1 MPTFRTVTNS
11 RFSTPKKGGSFFKD
25 KENRRWVIHIDWSEI
40 MRITWDVSQTRLNY
54 EWVSWHGNSRM
65 ILIRCHMCYTS
76 SIYIYLL
83 PFNDSHNC
91 VHHDT
96 LSHPPKR
103 WLRIRGHD
111 FFQHMEVAPS
121 TFQVVQYYF
130 YALYITIHIIWLYDV
145 IWLDGLDV
153 NHWHYRFTFHVS
165 TVSRC

>member
-76 SIYIYLL
+76 SIYIYIYCHSMIVTIVFIMIHWATLPKGGLGYGAMIFSNTWKLRHLL
-83 PFNDSHNC
+83 S
-91 VHHDT
+91 
-96 LSHPPKR
+96 R
-103 WLRIRGHD
+103 WYSIIFMHYT
-111 FFQHMEVAPS
+111 S
-121 TFQVVQYYF
+121 
-130 YALYITIHIIWLYDV
+130 LYILYGYMMLYD
-145 IWLDGLDV
+145 
-153 NHWHYRFTFHVS
+153 
-165 TVSRC
+165 